1 MPPGCRRA
9 LPAFGIHP
17 HGRGRQLFGR
27 GKREGSEEDRSGK
40 QAEEV
45 AGEGQ
50 AVEESR
56 HEGFHVTRRTALVG
70 GAIGGAG
77 LMGLGKLSDASAA
90 LAAGSEDEQVAV
102 ANLATTA
109 EQLHFTFG
117 ADPTSEVTVSWTPTG
132 SEPMRAPM
140 LAFSTSPITEENPGE
155 LVFLPDPAPFSL
167 AKPRTG
173 PCATSFVDGQTGA
186 TTYHYHVPLTGLQ
199 ADTTYYY
206 AVSDGAG
213 TAEAATASFQTAPA
227 GRASFRFTAFGDQ
240 GNNPVSPYTTEG
252 VAEPG
257 DGKGAPL
264 FHLMVGDLAYA
275 DGSNPPPVWERWAT
289 MVSAA
294 AKSFPWMPVM
304 GNHEVEKGATN
315 VSGEPLASSAPGP
328 HYNGPYGSG
337 SYFSRFLLPDNGVV
351 NWDGNHLQGSF
362 YSFQIG
368 TVLFVSLAGNDV
380 NFQTSDYSVAKPSQY
395 TGTLAAEPANMALV
409 PTGATPNLQLQW
421 LERTLMA
428 AREEGSGVE
437 MIVVQMHFPF
447 ASVDTGNSCDLGVR
461 AAWGPL
467 FDKYEVDIT
476 LTGHNHNYCR
486 SLPTRGFDPPSAKAN
501 SAFSSPFGTFAA
513 GATVDTR
520 RPTARQTEP
529 IEFEG
534 DQAWDTSLGTVHLVV
549 GGGGAAS
556 TIGETVDAATGLVQA
571 HPFVDPVNNVQA
583 VEDAPWLGFY
593 DTADAYGYAVFDVD
607 PGDGP
612 GQTSITFQWFQMP
625 EVNGSTPVVQ
635 PTTPL
640 EKFVFT
646 RMSGQ
651 MAPGAPS
658 IEGTVSVGRTV
669 SANPGDWSSSSTTL
683 SYQWLLD
690 GTAISGATSKNY
702 AIDPADQGHEL
713 QVRVTGELQGFKA
726 TSATS
731 APALVAARKLQPS
744 AVTVSGIFRVGG
756 TVTAAASA
764 WTPPADLT
772 YQWLRDGSPIG
783 GATDTTYSPVAADA
797 GRLLQVKVIG
807 TAAGYQPASAVSV
820 ARTVAAARTTP
831 AVSMPTISGTPAVS
845 VAVTAVVAGGAEAKD
860 LSYQWLRDGEP
871 IAGATGSSYTP
882 VPADAERELQV
893 QAGAGD
899 VAAVSAAASV
909 RPAEFRASRPGL
921 RGVAKVGRSLT
932 AITGSWSPR
941 PKFAYQWLLDGKP
954 IKGATH
960 ETLRIKADHAGKLV
974 SLRIT
979 ATRTGYSTF
988 ATTSDPVEIHKGTLK
1003 SSTPKI
1009 NGRAKVGE
1017 TLHIERGDW
1026 GDQRHF
1032 SYLWL
1037 VGGRTVPGRTVAGRA
1052 VTDRAT
1058 GLAYTVR
1065 PEDRGKRI
1073 TVQVSVHTP
1082 GFKTVTK
1089 TSASTAPVRA

>member
-1 MPPGCRRA
+1 V
-9 LPAFGIHP
+9 
-17 HGRGRQLFGR
+17 
-27 GKREGSEEDRSGK
+27 DRSGK
-40 QAEEV
+40 RPEGA
-45 AGEGQ
+45 AGEDQVGE
-50 AVEESR
+50 AGDG
-56 HEGFHVTRRTALVG
+56 GFNVTRRTALVG

-109 EQLHFTFG
+109 EQLHLTFG
-117 ADPTSEVTVSWTPTG
+117 ADPTSEVTVSWTATG

-140 LAFSTSPITEENPGE
+140 LAFSTLPITEENPGE

-173 PCATSFVDGQTGA
+173 LCTTSFVDGQTGA

-199 ADTTYYY
+199 ADTTYHY

-213 TAEAATASFQTAPA
+213 TGEAATASFQTAPS
-227 GRASFRFTAFGDQ
+227 GRASYRFTAFGDQ
-240 GNNPVSPYTTEG
+240 GNNPTSPYTTAG

-257 DGKGAPL
+257 DGEGAPL

-275 DGSNPPPVWERWAT
+275 DGGNPPPVWATWAT

-315 VSGEPLASSAPGP
+315 VAGEPLASSATGP
-328 HYNGPYGSG
+328 RYNGPYGSG

-351 NWDGNHLQGSF
+351 NWDGNHLQGNF
-362 YSFQIG
+362 YSFQVG

-395 TGTLAAEPANMALV
+395 TGQFAAEPANMALV
-409 PTGATPNLQLQW
+409 PTGDTPNLQTQW
-421 LERTLMA
+421 LERTLKA
-428 AREEGSGVE
+428 AREEESGVE

-486 SLPTRGFDPPSAKAN
+486 SLPTRGFDPPSATAN
-501 SAFSSPFGTFAA
+501 GAFTSPFGTYAA

-520 RPTARQTEP
+520 RPTVRQTEP

-534 DQAWDTSLGTVHLVV
+534 EQAWDTSLGTVHLVV
-549 GGGGAAS
+549 GGGGAGS
-556 TIGETVDAATGLVQA
+556 TIGETVDASTGLVQA

-593 DTADAYGYAVFDVD
+593 DTVDAYGYAVFDVD

-612 GQTSITFQWFQMP
+612 GQTSITFQWFP
-625 EVNGSTPVVQ
+625 IVEPSGGTTAL

-658 IEGTVSVGRTV
+658 IEGAVSVGRTV
-669 SANPGDWSSSSTTL
+669 TADPGDWSSSSTAL

-690 GTAISGATSKNY
+690 GTAIAGATSRTYK
-702 AIDPADQGHEL
+702 IDPADQGKEL
-713 QVRVTGELQGFKA
+713 QVRVTGELAGFKA

-731 APALVAARKLQPS
+731 AAVLVAARKLQPS

-797 GRLLQVKVIG
+797 GRLLQVKVTG
-807 TAAGYQPASAVSV
+807 TAAGYQSASAVSV
-820 ARTVAAARTTP
+820 PRTVAAARATTV
-831 AVSMPTISGTPAVS
+831 VSIPTISGAPAVS
-845 VAVTAVVAGGAEAKD
+845 VAVSAVLADRSQAKEVD
-860 LSYQWLRDGEP
+860 YQWLRDGEP
-871 IAGATGSSYTP
+871 IAGATRSSYTS
-882 VPADAERELQV
+882 VPADAERALQV
-893 QAGAGD
+893 EVSSND
-899 VAAVSAAASV
+899 VSAVSAAASV
-909 RPAEFRASRPGL
+909 QPAEFRASRPGF

-941 PKFAYQWLLDGKP
+941 PKFAYQWLLDGRP
-954 IKGATH
+954 IKGATE
-960 ETLRIKADHAGKLV
+960 ETLHIKPAYSGKSV

-979 ATRTGYSTF
+979 ATRTGYSTL
-988 ATTSDPVEIHKGTLK
+988 ASTSDEVAINQGTLK

-1009 NGRAKVGE
+1009 KGRAKVGE
-1017 TLHIERGDW
+1017 TLQVERGDW
-1026 GDQRHF
+1026 GDHRRI

-1037 VGGRTVPGRTVAGRA
+1037 VGGRSVAGRTVAGRA
-1052 VTDRAT
+1052 VSEKST
-1058 GLAYTVR
+1058 GNSYVVR

-1073 TVQVSVHTP
+1073 TVQVSAHAP

>member
-1 MPPGCRRA
+1 
-9 LPAFGIHP
+9 
-17 HGRGRQLFGR
+17 LFGR
-27 GKREGSEEDRSGK
+27 GKREGSEGDRSGK
-40 QAEEV
+40 QSEELAAAED
-45 AGEGQ
+45 Q
-50 AVEESR
+50 ALAESGD
-56 HEGFHVTRRTALVG
+56 GFNVTRRTALVG
-70 GAIGGAG
+70 GAIGVGG
-77 LMGLGKLSDASAA
+77 LMGLGRISDASAA
-90 LAAGSEDEQVAV
+90 LASEGATEQAAV
-102 ANLATTA
+102 ANLDTTA
-109 EQLHFTFG
+109 EQLHLTFG
-117 ADPTSEVTVSWTPTG
+117 ADPTSEVTVSWTPAG
-132 SEPMRAPM
+132 SEPMKAPM

-155 LVFLPDPAPFSL
+155 LVFLPDPEPFSL
-167 AKPRTG
+167 AKPRTA
-173 PCATSFVDGQTGA
+173 PCSTSFKDGQTGA

-199 ADTTYYY
+199 ADTTYHY

-213 TAEAATASFQTAPA
+213 TAAAVTASFQTAPA
-227 GRASFRFTAFGDQ
+227 GRASYRFTAFGDQ
-240 GNNPVSPYTTEG
+240 GNNPTSPFTTAG

-275 DGSNPPPVWERWAT
+275 DGNTPPPVWERWGT

-304 GNHEVEKGATN
+304 GNHELERGATN
-315 VSGEPLASSAPGP
+315 IAGEPQTQGTSGSF
-328 HYNGPYGSG
+328 YNGPYGNG
-337 SYFSRFLLPDNGVV
+337 SYLSRFLLPDNGVV

-368 TVLFVSLAGNDV
+368 TVLFVCLAGNDV
-380 NFQTSDYSVAKPSQY
+380 NFQTSDYSQAKASQY
-395 TGTLAAEPANMALV
+395 TGKLAAEPANMALV
-409 PTGATPNLQLQW
+409 PTGETPNLQTQW
-421 LERTLMA
+421 LERTLKA

-501 SAFSSPFGTFAA
+501 SAFTSPFGTFAA

-520 RPTARQTEP
+520 RPTARQTAP

-534 DQAWDTSLGTVHLVV
+534 EQAWDTSLGTVHLVV

-556 TIGETVDAATGLVQA
+556 TIGETVDATTGLVQA

-625 EVNGSTPVVQ
+625 AEVNGTTVLP

-651 MAPGAPS
+651 LAPGAPS

-669 SANPGDWSSSSTTL
+669 TADPGDWSASSAALT
-683 SYQWLLD
+683 YQWLLD
-690 GTAISGATSKNY
+690 GTAIAGATSQAY
-702 AIDPADQGHEL
+702 TIDPADQGHEL

-744 AVTVSGIFRVGG
+744 TVTVSGIFRVGG

-783 GATDTTYSPVAADA
+783 GANGTTYSPVDADA
-797 GRLLQVKVIG
+797 GRLLQVKVTG
-807 TAAGYQPASAVSV
+807 TAAGYRSASAVSV
-820 ARTVAAARTTP
+820 PRTVAGARAVP

-845 VAVTAVVAGGAEAKD
+845 VAVTAVLADPSQAKD
-860 LSYQWLRDGEP
+860 LDYQWLRDGEP
-871 IAGATGSSYTP
+871 IAGATASTYTP

-893 QAGAGD
+893 QVSAGD
-899 VAAVSAAASV
+899 ASAVSPAASV
-909 RPAEFRASRPGL
+909 RPAQFRASSRPGL

-932 AITGSWSPR
+932 AITGRWSPN
-941 PKFAYQWLLDGKP
+941 PKFAYQWLLDGHP
-954 IKGATH
+954 IAGATK
-960 ETLRIKADHAGKLV
+960 ETLQVKPAYAGKSV

-988 ATTSDPVEIHKGTLK
+988 ATTSDPVEINQGTLK

-1009 NGRAKVGE
+1009 KGRPKVGE
-1017 TLHIERGDW
+1017 TLQVERGDW
-1026 GDQRHF
+1026 GDHRRF

-1037 VGGRTVPGRTVAGRA
+1037 VGGRSVAGRTVAGRA
-1052 VTDRAT
+1052 VSERST
-1058 GLAYTVR
+1058 GNSYKVR

-1073 TVQVSVHTP
+1073 TVQVSAHAP

>member
-1 MPPGCRRA
+1 M
-9 LPAFGIHP
+9 F
-17 HGRGRQLFGR
+17 GRGR
-27 GKREGSEEDRSGK
+27 REGSEGDRSDK
-40 QAEEV
+40 RLEEV
-45 AGEGQ
+45 AGEDQTVGE
-50 AVEESR
+50 AGDG
-56 HEGFHVTRRTALVG
+56 GFNVTRRSALVG
-70 GAIGGAG
+70 GAIGVGG
-77 LMGLGKLSDASAA
+77 LMGLGRISDATAA

-102 ANLATTA
+102 TNLATTA
-109 EQLHFTFG
+109 EQLHLTFG

-167 AKPRTG
+167 AKPRTA
-173 PCATSFVDGQTGA
+173 PCTTSFVDGQTGA

-199 ADTTYYY
+199 ADTTYHY
-206 AVSDGAG
+206 AVRDGAG
-213 TAEAATASFQTAPA
+213 TGEAATASFQTAPA
-227 GRASFRFTAFGDQ
+227 GRASYRFTAFGDQ
-240 GNNPVSPYTTEG
+240 GNNPTSPFTTEG

-275 DGSNPPPVWERWAT
+275 DGSNPPPVWERWGT

-315 VSGEPLASSAPGP
+315 VAGEPPASSATGP

-337 SYFSRFLLPDNGVV
+337 SHFSRFLLPDNGVV

-395 TGTLAAEPANMALV
+395 TGKLAAEPANMALV
-409 PTGATPNLQLQW
+409 PTGATPNLQTQW
-421 LERTLMA
+421 LERTLKA

-501 SAFSSPFGTFAA
+501 SAFTSPFGTYAA

-520 RPTARQTEP
+520 RPTVRQTEP

-534 DQAWDTSLGTVHLVV
+534 EQAWDTSLGTVHLVV
-549 GGGGAAS
+549 GGGGAGS
-556 TIGETVDAATGLVQA
+556 TIGETVDASPGLVQ
-571 HPFVDPVNNVQA
+571 VNNVQA

-593 DTADAYGYAVFDVD
+593 DTVDAYGYAVFDVD

-612 GQTSITFQWFQMP
+612 GQTSITFQWFP
-625 EVNGSTPVVQ
+625 IVEPSGGTTTL

-669 SANPGDWSSSSTTL
+669 SANPGDWSSSSTAL

-690 GTAISGATSKNY
+690 GTAISGATSSTY
-702 AIDPADQGHEL
+702 AIDPADQGKEL
-713 QVRVTGELQGFKA
+713 QVRVTGELEGFRA

-731 APALVAARKLQPS
+731 APVLVAARKLQPS

-797 GRLLQVKVIG
+797 GRLLQVKVTG
-807 TAAGYQPASAVSV
+807 TAAGYQAASAVSV
-820 ARTVAAARTTP
+820 PRTVAAARST
-831 AVSMPTISGTPAVS
+831 AAMSIPTISGTPAVS
-845 VAVTAVVAGGAEAKD
+845 VAVTAVVAGRAQAKG

-882 VPADAERELQV
+882 VPADAERELQAQV
-893 QAGAGD
+893 SAGD
-899 VAAVSAAASV
+899 VAAVSVAASV

-941 PKFAYQWLLDGKP
+941 PKFAYQWLLDGHP

-960 ETLRIKADHAGKLV
+960 ETFRIKADHAGKAV

-979 ATRTGYSTF
+979 ATRTGYSTLE
-988 ATTSDPVEIHKGTLK
+988 TTSDPVEIHQGTLK

-1017 TLHIERGDW
+1017 TLQIERGDW
-1026 GDQRHF
+1026 GDQRRF

-1058 GLAYTVR
+1058 GLAYQVR

-1073 TVQVSVHTP
+1073 TVQVSAHAP

>member
-1 MPPGCRRA
+1 M
-9 LPAFGIHP
+9 F
-17 HGRGRQLFGR
+17 GRGR
-27 GKREGSEEDRSGK
+27 REGSEEDRSGK
-40 QAEEV
+40 QPEEFA
-45 AGEGQ
+45 AGEDQ

-90 LAAGSEDEQVAV
+90 LAAESAGEQVGAT
-102 ANLATTA
+102 NLATTA
-109 EQLHFTFG
+109 EQLHLTFG

-173 PCATSFVDGQTGA
+173 PCATSFVDGQSGA

-213 TAEAATASFQTAPA
+213 TGEAATASFQTAPA
-227 GRASFRFTAFGDQ
+227 GRASYRFTAFGDQ
-240 GNNPVSPYTTEG
+240 GNNPTSPFTTAG

-315 VSGEPLASSAPGP
+315 VAGEPLASSAPGP

-380 NFQTSDYSVAKPSQY
+380 NFQTSDYSLAKPSQY
-395 TGTLAAEPANMALV
+395 TGQLAAEPANMALV
-409 PTGATPNLQLQW
+409 PTGATPNKQTQW
-421 LERTLMA
+421 LEQTLKA

-501 SAFSSPFGTFAA
+501 GAFTSPFGTYAA
-513 GATVDTR
+513 GAIVDTR
-520 RPTARQTEP
+520 RPTVRQTEP

-534 DQAWDTSLGTVHLVV
+534 EQAWDTSLGTVHLVV
-549 GGGGAAS
+549 GGGGAGS
-556 TIGETVDAATGLVQA
+556 TIGETVDASTGLVQA
-571 HPFVDPVNNVQA
+571 HPFVDPVNNTQA

-593 DTADAYGYAVFDVD
+593 DTVDAYGYAVFDVD

-612 GQTSITFQWFQMP
+612 GQTSITFQWFP
-625 EVNGSTPVVQ
+625 IVEPVGGATTL

-651 MAPGAPS
+651 LAPGAPS

-669 SANPGDWSSSSTTL
+669 TANPGDWSSSSTALT
-683 SYQWLLD
+683 YQWLLD
-690 GTAISGATSKNY
+690 GTAIAGATSRTYK
-702 AIDPADQGHEL
+702 IDPADQGKEL
-713 QVRVTGELQGFKA
+713 QVRVTGELAGFKA

-744 AVTVSGIFRVGG
+744 AVTASGVFRVGG
-756 TVTAAASA
+756 AVTAAASA
-764 WTPPADLT
+764 WTPPAALT
-772 YQWLRDGSPIG
+772 YQWLRDGSPIA
-783 GATDTTYSPVAADA
+783 GATDVSYSPVAADA
-797 GRLLQVKVIG
+797 GRLLQVKVTG
-807 TAAGYQPASAVSV
+807 TAAGYQSASAVSV
-820 ARTVAAARTTP
+820 PRTVAGARTTA

-845 VAVTAVVAGGAEAKD
+845 VAVSAVLADRSQAKEVD
-860 LSYQWLRDGEP
+860 YQWMRDGEP
-871 IAGATGSSYTP
+871 IAGATRSSYTP
-882 VPADAERELQV
+882 VPADAERALQV
-893 QAGAGD
+893 EVSSDD

-909 RPAEFRASRPGL
+909 QPAEFRASRPGF

-941 PKFAYQWLLDGKP
+941 PKFAYQWLLDGRP
-954 IKGATH
+954 IEGATE
-960 ETLRIKADHAGKLV
+960 ETLHIKPAYSGKSV
-974 SLRIT
+974 SLRVT
-979 ATRTGYSTF
+979 ATRTGYSTL
-988 ATTSDPVEIHKGTLK
+988 ATTSNEVAINQGTLK

-1009 NGRAKVGE
+1009 KGRAKVGE
-1017 TLHIERGDW
+1017 TLQVERGDW
-1026 GDQRHF
+1026 GDHRRI

-1037 VGGRTVPGRTVAGRA
+1037 VGGRSVAGRTVAGRA
-1052 VTDRAT
+1052 VSEKST
-1058 GLAYTVR
+1058 GNSYVVR

-1073 TVQVSVHTP
+1073 TVQVSAHAP

>member
-1 MPPGCRRA
+1 M
-9 LPAFGIHP
+9 F
-17 HGRGRQLFGR
+17 GRGRSEGPDGGQS
-27 GKREGSEEDRSGK
+27 GKRRD
-40 QAEEV
+40 EV
-45 AGEGQ
+45 AGEEAQ
-50 AVEESR
+50 ALAEAADG
-56 HEGFHVTRRTALVG
+56 GFNVTRRSALVG
-70 GAIGGAG
+70 GAIGVGG
-77 LMGLGKLSDASAA
+77 LMGLGRISDASAA
-90 LAAGSEDEQVAV
+90 LAAESEAEEAGV
-102 ANLATTA
+102 ANLDTTA
-109 EQLHFTFG
+109 EQLHLTWG

-140 LAFSTSPITEENPGE
+140 LAFSTSPITEANPGE
-155 LVFLPDPAPFSL
+155 VVFLPDPTPFSL

-206 AVSDGAG
+206 AVKDGAG
-213 TAEAATASFQTAPA
+213 AAEAASASFQTAPA
-227 GRASFRFTAFGDQ
+227 GRASYRFTAFGDQ
-240 GNNPVSPYTTEG
+240 GNNPTSPYTTAG

-315 VSGEPLASSAPGP
+315 VAGEPLASSATGP

-362 YSFQIG
+362 YAFQIG

-395 TGTLAAEPANMALV
+395 TGTLAAEPAAMALV
-409 PTGATPNLQLQW
+409 PTGDTPNLQTQW
-421 LERTLMA
+421 LERTLKA

-486 SLPTRGFDPPSAKAN
+486 SLPTRGFDPPSATAN
-501 SAFSSPFGTFAA
+501 GSFTSPFGTYAA

-534 DQAWDTSLGTVHLVV
+534 EQAWDTSLGTVHLVV

-556 TIGETVDAATGLVQA
+556 TIGETVDATTGLVQA

-612 GQTSITFQWFQMP
+612 GETSITFQWFQMP
-625 EVNGSTPVVQ
+625 EAGGGPVVQ

-669 SANPGDWSSSSTTL
+669 TADPGEWSASSTTL

-690 GTAISGATSKNY
+690 GTAIDGATSISY
-702 AIDPADQGHEL
+702 AIEPADEGKEL

-731 APALVAARKLQPS
+731 AAVLVAARKLQPS

-756 TVTAAASA
+756 SVTAAASA
-764 WTPPADLT
+764 WTPPADLAF
-772 YQWLRDGSPIG
+772 QWLRDGSPIG

-797 GRLLQVKVIG
+797 GRLLQVKVTG
-807 TAAGYQPASAVSV
+807 TATGYRSASAISV
-820 ARTVAAARTTP
+820 PRTVAAERAT
-831 AVSMPTISGTPAVS
+831 ASVSMPTISGTPAVS
-845 VAVTAVVAGGAEAKD
+845 VAVTAVLANGTQAKD
-860 LSYQWLRDGEP
+860 LAYQWLHDGEP
-871 IAGATGSSYTP
+871 IAGATRSSYTP
-882 VPADAERELQV
+882 VPADAERQLQV
-893 QAGAGD
+893 QVSADD
-899 VAAVSAAASV
+899 VAALSAAASV
-909 RPAEFRASRPGL
+909 RRR
-921 RGVAKVGRSLT
+921 RV
-932 AITGSWSPR
+932 PR
-941 PKFAYQWLLDGKP
+941 FP
-954 IKGATH
+954 
-960 ETLRIKADHAGKLV
+960 
-974 SLRIT
+974 
-979 ATRTGYSTF
+979 TRT
-988 ATTSDPVEIHKGTLK
+988 
-1003 SSTPKI
+1003 
-1009 NGRAKVGE
+1009 
-1017 TLHIERGDW
+1017 
-1026 GDQRHF
+1026 
-1032 SYLWL
+1032 
-1037 VGGRTVPGRTVAGRA
+1037 PGRGEGRPLAHRDHRLVVAATEVRLPVAARRAPDQGRDPRHA
-1052 VTDRAT
+1052 AHQGR
-1058 GLAYTVR
+1058 
-1065 PEDRGKRI
+1065 
-1073 TVQVSVHTP
+1073 
-1082 GFKTVTK
+1082 
-1089 TSASTAPVRA
+1089 

>member
-1 MPPGCRRA
+1 
-9 LPAFGIHP
+9 
-17 HGRGRQLFGR
+17 LFGR
-27 GKREGSEEDRSGK
+27 GRREGSEADRSGK
-40 QAEEV
+40 QSEEV
-45 AGEGQ
+45 AAAEDL
-50 AVEESR
+50 AVAEDGD
-56 HEGFHVTRRTALVG
+56 GFNVTRRTALVG
-70 GAIGGAG
+70 GAIGVGG
-77 LMGLGKLSDASAA
+77 LMGLGRISDASAA
-90 LAAGSEDEQVAV
+90 LASEGAGEQAAV

-109 EQLHFTFG
+109 EQLHLTFG
-117 ADPTSEVTVSWTPTG
+117 ADPASEVTVSWTPAG
-132 SEPMRAPM
+132 SEPMKAPM

-155 LVFLPDPAPFSL
+155 RVFLPDPEPFSL
-167 AKPRTG
+167 AKPRTA
-173 PCATSFVDGQTGA
+173 PCATSFKDGQSGA
-186 TTYHYHVPLTGLQ
+186 TTYHYHVPLTGLE

-213 TAEAATASFQTAPA
+213 TGAAATASFQTAPS
-227 GRASFRFTAFGDQ
+227 GRASYRFTAFGDQ
-240 GNNPVSPYTTEG
+240 GNNPTSPFTTAA

-257 DGKGAPL
+257 DGMGAPL

-275 DGSNPPPVWERWAT
+275 DGSNPPPVWERWGT

-315 VSGEPLASSAPGP
+315 LAGEPLAPAAPGP

-351 NWDGNHLQGSF
+351 NHDGNHLQGSF
-362 YSFQIG
+362 YAFQIG

-395 TGTLAAEPANMALV
+395 TGQLAAEPANMALV
-409 PTGATPNLQLQW
+409 PTGETPNLQTQW
-421 LERTLMA
+421 LERTLKA

-501 SAFSSPFGTFAA
+501 GAFTSPFGTFAA

-529 IEFEG
+529 IEFDGE
-534 DQAWDTSLGTVHLVV
+534 QAWDTSLGTVHLVV

-556 TIGETVDAATGLVQA
+556 TIGETFDSSTGVVQA
-571 HPFVDPVNNVQA
+571 HPFVDPVSNTQA

-625 EVNGSTPVVQ
+625 EAGGPSPVVP
-635 PTTPL
+635 PTQPL

-651 MAPGAPS
+651 LVPGAPS
-658 IEGTVSVGRTV
+658 IKGTVSVGRTV
-669 SANPGDWSSSSTTL
+669 TAEPGDWSASSAAL

-690 GTAISGATSKNY
+690 ATAIDGATARTY
-702 AIDPADQGHEL
+702 TIDPADQGKEL

-744 AVTVSGIFRVGG
+744 AVTVSGVFRVGG

-764 WTPPADLT
+764 WTPPAALS

-783 GATDTTYSPVAADA
+783 GATDVSYSPVAADA
-797 GRLLQVKVIG
+797 GRLLQVKVTG
-807 TAAGYQPASAVSV
+807 TAAGYQSASAVSV
-820 ARTVAAARTTP
+820 PRTVVGARTT
-831 AVSMPTISGTPAVS
+831 ASVSTPTISGTPAVS
-845 VAVTAVVAGGAEAKD
+845 VAVTAVLADRGQAKSVD
-860 LSYQWLRDGEP
+860 YQWLRDGEP
-871 IAGATGSSYTP
+871 IAGASGSSYTP
-882 VPADAERELQV
+882 VPVDADRELQV
-893 QAGAGD
+893 QVSSGD

-909 RPAEFRASRPGL
+909 RPAEFRASSRPGL
-921 RGVAKVGRSLT
+921 RGVAKVGRSLS
-932 AITGSWSPR
+932 AITGRWSPS
-941 PKFAYQWLLDGKP
+941 PKFAYQWLLDGRP
-954 IKGATH
+954 IKGATK
-960 ETLRIKADHAGKLV
+960 ETIKVKPAYAGKSV
-974 SLRIT
+974 SLRTT
-979 ATRTGYSTF
+979 ATRTGYSTLV
-988 ATTSDPVEIHKGTLK
+988 TTSEAVEINQGTLK

-1009 NGRAKVGE
+1009 RGRAKVGE
-1017 TLHIERGDW
+1017 TLQIERGDW
-1026 GDQRHF
+1026 GGHRRF
-1032 SYLWL
+1032 NYLWM
-1037 VGGRTVPGRTVAGRA
+1037 VGGSVVSEQS
-1052 VTDRAT
+1052 T
-1058 GLAYTVR
+1058 GNSYVVR

-1073 TVQVSVHTP
+1073 TVQVSAHAP

-1089 TSASTAPVRA
+1089 TSAPTAPVRA

>member
-1 MPPGCRRA
+1 
-9 LPAFGIHP
+9 
-17 HGRGRQLFGR
+17 LFGR
-27 GKREGSEEDRSGK
+27 GRREGSEGDRSGK
-40 QAEEV
+40 RPEEV
-45 AGEGQ
+45 AEEDQALGEAG
-50 AVEESR
+50 
-56 HEGFHVTRRTALVG
+56 HDGFNVTRRSALVG
-70 GAIGGAG
+70 GAIGVGG
-77 LMGLGKLSDASAA
+77 LMGLGRISDASAA
-90 LAAGSEDEQVAV
+90 LAAESEGEQVAV
-102 ANLATTA
+102 ANLATTP
-109 EQLHFTFG
+109 EQLHLTWG

-155 LVFLPDPAPFSL
+155 LVFLPDPVPFSL

-173 PCATSFVDGQTGA
+173 PCTTSFVDGQTGA

-199 ADTTYYY
+199 PDTTYHY
-206 AVSDGAG
+206 AVGDGAE
-213 TAEAATASFQTAPA
+213 TAAAVSASFETAPA
-227 GRASFRFTAFGDQ
+227 GRASYRFTAFGDQ
-240 GNNPVSPYTTEG
+240 GLNPPSPYTTEG

-275 DGSNPPPVWERWAT
+275 DGNAPPPVWERWGT

-304 GNHEVEKGATN
+304 GNHELERGVTN
-315 VSGEPLASSAPGP
+315 ISGEPQTQGTSGSF
-328 HYNGPYGSG
+328 YNGPYGSG

-351 NWDGNHLQGSF
+351 NWDGNHLQGNF
-362 YSFQIG
+362 YSFQVG
-368 TVLFVSLAGNDV
+368 TVLFVCLAGNDV
-380 NFQTSDYSVAKPSQY
+380 NFQTSDYSQTKPSQY
-395 TGTLAAEPANMALV
+395 TGKLAAEPATMALV
-409 PTGATPNLQLQW
+409 PTGDTPNLQTQW
-421 LERTLMA
+421 LERTLKA

-447 ASVDTGNSCDLGVR
+447 ASVDTGNSCDMGVR

-486 SLPTRGFDPPSAKAN
+486 SLPTRGFDPPSGKAN
-501 SAFSSPFGTFAA
+501 GAFTNPFGTYAA

-520 RPTARQTEP
+520 RPTVRQTEP

-534 DQAWDTSLGTVHLVV
+534 EQAWDTSLGTVHLVV
-549 GGGGAAS
+549 GGGGAGS
-556 TIGETVDAATGLVQA
+556 TIGETIDATTGLVQA
-571 HPFVDPVNNVQA
+571 HPFVDPAHNVQA
-583 VEDAPWLGFY
+583 IEDAPWLGFY

-625 EVNGSTPVVQ
+625 AEVNGTTVLP

-651 MAPGAPS
+651 LTPGAPS
-658 IEGTVSVGRTV
+658 IEGKVSVGRTV
-669 SANPGDWSSSSTTL
+669 TANPGDWSASSAAL

-690 GTAISGATSKNY
+690 GTAIGGATAKTY
-702 AIDPADQGHEL
+702 TIAPADQGKEL
-713 QVRVTGELQGFKA
+713 QVKVTGELAGFKA

-731 APALVAARKLQPS
+731 APLLVAARKLQPS

-772 YQWLRDGSPIG
+772 YQWLRDGSSIS
-783 GATDTTYSPVAADA
+783 GATGASYSPVAADA
-797 GRLLQVKVIG
+797 GQLLQVKVTG

-820 ARTVAAARTTP
+820 PRTVAAARST
-831 AVSMPTISGTPAVS
+831 ASVSIPTISGTPAVS
-845 VAVTAVVAGGAEAKD
+845 VAVTAVLANGTQAKD
-860 LSYQWLRDGEP
+860 LAYQWLRDGEP

-893 QAGAGD
+893 QVSSND

-909 RPAEFRASRPGL
+909 RAAEFRASRPGL

-954 IKGATH
+954 IKGATDD
-960 ETLRIKADHAGKLV
+960 TLHVKAAHAGKSV

-979 ATRTGYSTF
+979 ATRTGYSTLE
-988 ATTSDPVEIHKGTLK
+988 TTSDAVEIHQGTLK

-1009 NGRAKVGE
+1009 KGRAKVGE
-1017 TLHIERGDW
+1017 TLQIERGDW
-1026 GDQRHF
+1026 GEHRRF

-1037 VGGRTVPGRTVAGRA
+1037 VGGRAVAGRTVAGRA
-1052 VTDRAT
+1052 VTERST
-1058 GLAYTVR
+1058 GNAYKVR

-1073 TVQVSVHTP
+1073 TVQVSAHAP

>member
-1 MPPGCRRA
+1 LEFTRTEEVGK
-9 LPAFGIHP
+9 
-17 HGRGRQLFGR
+17 LFGR
-27 GKREGSEEDRSGK
+27 GKREGSEGDRSGK
-40 QAEEV
+40 QPEEV
-45 AGEGQ
+45 AAAEDQ
-50 AVEESR
+50 AVGDAGD
-56 HEGFHVTRRTALVG
+56 GFNVTRRTALVG
-70 GAIGGAG
+70 GAIGVGG
-77 LMGLGKLSDASAA
+77 LMGLGRISDASAA
-90 LAAGSEDEQVAV
+90 LAAEGASEQAAV
-102 ANLATTA
+102 ANLDTTT
-109 EQLHFTFG
+109 EQLHLTFG
-117 ADPTSEVTVSWTPTG
+117 ADPTSEVTVSWTPAG
-132 SEPMRAPM
+132 SEPMKGPL

-155 LVFLPDPAPFSL
+155 LVFLPDPEPFSL
-167 AKPRTG
+167 AKLRTG
-173 PCATSFVDGQTGA
+173 PCATSFKDGQTGA
-186 TTYHYHVPLTGLQ
+186 TTYHYHVPLAGLE

-213 TAEAATASFQTAPA
+213 TAAAATASFQTAPA
-227 GRASFRFTAFGDQ
+227 GRASYRFTAFGDQ
-240 GNNPVSPYTTEG
+240 GNNPTSPFTTAG

-257 DGKGAPL
+257 DGRGAPL

-275 DGSNPPPVWERWAT
+275 DGSNPPPVWERWGT

-304 GNHEVEKGATN
+304 GNHEVERGATDIA
-315 VSGEPLASSAPGP
+315 GEPLASGAPGP

-351 NWDGNHLQGSF
+351 NHDGNHLQGSF
-362 YSFQIG
+362 YAFQIG

-395 TGTLAAEPANMALV
+395 TGQLAAEPANMALV
-409 PTGATPNLQLQW
+409 PTGATPNLQTLW
-421 LERTLMA
+421 LERTLKA

-501 SAFSSPFGTFAA
+501 SAFTSPFGTYAA

-520 RPTARQTEP
+520 RPTARQTAP

-534 DQAWDTSLGTVHLVV
+534 EQAWDTSLGTVHLVV

-556 TIGETVDAATGLVQA
+556 TIGETVDATTGVVQA

-625 EVNGSTPVVQ
+625 AEVNGTTVLP

-651 MAPGAPS
+651 LAPGAPS
-658 IEGTVSVGRTV
+658 INGTVSVGRTV
-669 SANPGDWSSSSTTL
+669 TGDPGDWSASSAAL

-690 GTAISGATSKNY
+690 GTAIDGATSRTY
-702 AIDPADQGHEL
+702 TIDPADQGKEL
-713 QVRVTGELQGFKA
+713 QVRVTGELAGFKA

-744 AVTVSGIFRVGG
+744 AVTAGGVFRVGG

-764 WTPPADLT
+764 WTPPAALT
-772 YQWLRDGSPIG
+772 YQWLRDGSPIA
-783 GATDTTYSPVAADA
+783 GATDVSYSPVAADA
-797 GRLLQVKVIG
+797 GRLLQVKVTG
-807 TAAGYQPASAVSV
+807 TAAGYQSASAVSV
-820 ARTVAAARTTP
+820 PRTVAGRTT
-831 AVSMPTISGTPAVS
+831 ASVSTPTISGTPAVS
-845 VAVTAVVAGGAEAKD
+845 VAVTAVLADRGRAKD
-860 LSYQWLRDGEP
+860 VDYQWLRDGEP

-882 VPADAERELQV
+882 VPADADRALQV
-893 QAGAGD
+893 EVSSDD
-899 VAAVSAAASV
+899 VAAVSTAASV
-909 RPAEFRASRPGL
+909 RPADFRASRPGL

-941 PKFAYQWLLDGKP
+941 PKFAYQWLLDGRP
-954 IKGATH
+954 IKGATE
-960 ETLRIKADHAGKLV
+960 ETLHVKPAYSGKSV

-979 ATRTGYSTF
+979 ATRTGYSTLV
-988 ATTSDPVEIHKGTLK
+988 TTSDAVAIDRGALK

-1009 NGRAKVGE
+1009 RGRAKVGE
-1017 TLHIERGDW
+1017 TLQIERGDW
-1026 GDQRHF
+1026 GGHRRF
-1032 SYLWL
+1032 SYLWM
-1037 VGGRTVPGRTVAGRA
+1037 VGGRAVPGRTVAGR
-1052 VTDRAT
+1052 VVSEQST
-1058 GLAYTVR
+1058 GNSYVVR

-1073 TVQVSVHTP
+1073 TVQVSAHAP

-1089 TSASTAPVRA
+1089 TSAPTAPVRA

>member
-1 MPPGCRRA
+1 
-9 LPAFGIHP
+9 
-17 HGRGRQLFGR
+17 
-27 GKREGSEEDRSGK
+27 
-40 QAEEV
+40 V
-45 AGEGQ
+45 AGEDQAPGEAGQ
-50 AVEESR
+50 
-56 HEGFHVTRRTALVG
+56 EGFNVTRRTALIG
-70 GAIGGAG
+70 GAIGVGG
-77 LMGLGKLSDASAA
+77 LMGLNRLSDAPAA
-90 LAAGSEDEQVAV
+90 LAAGAGEQGAV
-102 ANLATTA
+102 VNLETTA
-109 EQLHFTFG
+109 EQLHLTWG
-117 ADPTSEVTVSWTPTG
+117 ADPTSDVTVSWTPTG

-155 LVFLPDPAPFSL
+155 LVFLPDPLPFSL

-173 PCATSFVDGQTGA
+173 PSTTSFKDGQTGA

-199 ADTTYYY
+199 TDTTYYY
-206 AVSDGAG
+206 AVSDAAG
-213 TAEAATASFQTAPA
+213 TAAAVSASFQTAPT
-227 GRASFRFTAFGDQ
+227 GRASYRFTAFGDQ
-240 GNNPVSPYTTEG
+240 GNNPTSPYTTAG
-252 VAEPG
+252 VAAPG
-257 DGKGAPL
+257 DGKGGPL

-275 DGSNPPPVWERWAT
+275 DGNAPPPVWERWGT

-304 GNHEVEKGATN
+304 GNHELERGVTN
-315 VSGEPLASSAPGP
+315 ISGEPQTQGTSGSF
-328 HYNGPYGSG
+328 YNGPYGSG

-351 NWDGNHLQGSF
+351 NWDGNHLQGNF
-362 YSFQIG
+362 YSFQVG
-368 TVLFVSLAGNDV
+368 TVLFVCLAGNDV
-380 NFQTSDYSVAKPSQY
+380 NFQTSDYSQTKPSQY
-395 TGTLAAEPANMALV
+395 TGKLAAEPANMALV
-409 PTGATPNLQLQW
+409 PAGETPNLQTLW
-421 LERTLMA
+421 LERTLKA

-486 SLPTRGFDPPSAKAN
+486 SLPTRGFDPPSATAN
-501 SAFSSPFGTFAA
+501 GAFTSPFGTYAA

-534 DQAWDTSLGTVHLVV
+534 EQAWDTSLGTVHLVV

-556 TIGETVDAATGLVQA
+556 TIGETVDATTGLVQA

-583 VEDAPWLGFY
+583 IEDAPWLGFY

-625 EVNGSTPVVQ
+625 AEVNGTTVLP

-640 EKFVFT
+640 ERFVFT
-646 RMSGQ
+646 RMSGRL
-651 MAPGAPS
+651 APGAPS

-669 SANPGDWSSSSTTL
+669 TADPGVWSASSAAL
-683 SYQWLLD
+683 GYQWLLD
-690 GTAISGATSKNY
+690 GTAIGGATSSTYK
-702 AIDPADQGHEL
+702 IDPADQGKEL
-713 QVRVTGELQGFKA
+713 QVRVTGQLTGFKA
-726 TSATS
+726 SSATS

-764 WTPPADLT
+764 WTPAAALT

-783 GATDTTYSPVAADA
+783 GATGTTYSPVAADA
-797 GRLLQVKVIG
+797 GRLLQVKVAG
-807 TAAGYQPASAVSV
+807 TAAGYQSASAVSV
-820 ARTVAAARTTP
+820 PRTVAAARATA

-845 VAVTAVVAGGAEAKD
+845 VAVTAVLVDRTQAKD
-860 LSYQWLRDGEP
+860 IGYQWLGDGEP
-871 IAGATGSSYTP
+871 IAGATASSYTP
-882 VPADAERELQV
+882 VPVDAERELQV
-893 QAGAGD
+893 QVTRDG
-899 VAAVSAAASV
+899 VSAVSVAASV

-932 AITGSWSPR
+932 AITGRWSPR
-941 PKFAYQWLLDGKP
+941 PKFAYQWLLDGQP
-954 IKGATH
+954 IEGATQ
-960 ETLRIKADHAGKLV
+960 ETLHVKAGYAGKSV

-979 ATRTGYSTF
+979 ATRNGYSTL
-988 ATTSDPVEIHKGTLK
+988 ATTSDAVDIGKGRLK

-1009 NGRAKVGE
+1009 KGRAKVGE
-1017 TLHIERGDW
+1017 TLQIERGDW
-1026 GDQRHF
+1026 GDHRRF

-1037 VGGRTVPGRTVAGRA
+1037 VGGRTVAGRTVAGRT
-1052 VTDRAT
+1052 VSERST
-1058 GLAYTVR
+1058 GNSYRVR
-1065 PEDRGKRI
+1065 SEDRGKRI
-1073 TVQVSVHTP
+1073 TVQVSAHAP

-1089 TSASTAPVRA
+1089 TSAPTAPVRA

>member
-1 MPPGCRRA
+1 MPRAAGGA
-9 LPAFGIHP
+9 LPALGTNP

-27 GKREGSEEDRSGK
+27 RGRERPDED
-40 QAEEV
+40 QAL
-45 AGEGQ
+45 GEPG
-50 AVEESR
+50 
-56 HEGFHVTRRTALVG
+56 HDGLHVTRRSALVG
-70 GAIGGAG
+70 GAIGVGG
-77 LMGLGKLSDASAA
+77 LMGVGQLADAGAA
-90 LAAGSEDEQVAV
+90 LAAEGSTEQVSAV
-102 ANLATTA
+102 NAETTP
-109 EQLHFTFG
+109 EQLRLTWG
-117 ADPTSEVTVSWTPTG
+117 ADPASDVTVSWSPTG

-140 LAFSTSPITEENPGE
+140 LAFSTSPITDENPGE
-155 LVFLPDPAPFSL
+155 LVFLPGPVPLSL
-167 AKPRTG
+167 AEPRTG
-173 PCATSFVDGQTGA
+173 PCATSFKDGQTGE

-206 AVSDGAG
+206 AITDGAEVP
-213 TAEAATASFQTAPA
+213 TTVSASFQTAPA
-227 GRASFRFTAFGDQ
+227 GRASYRFTAFGDQ
-240 GNNPVSPYTTEG
+240 GLNPTSPYTTEG

-275 DGSNPPPVWERWAT
+275 DGNTPPPIWKEWGT

-294 AKSFPWMPVM
+294 AKSFPWMPIM
-304 GNHEVEKGATN
+304 GNHEVERGVTSL
-315 VSGEPLASSAPGP
+315 SGEPQTDGTSGSY
-328 HYNGPYGSG
+328 YNGPYGSG
-337 SYFSRFLLPDNGVV
+337 SFYSRFLLPDNGVV
-351 NWDGNHLQGSF
+351 NWDGNRLQGTF
-362 YSFQIG
+362 YSFQVG
-368 TVLFVSLAGNDV
+368 TVLFISLAGNDV
-380 NFQTSDYSVAKPSQY
+380 NWQTSDYSQIKPSEY
-395 TGTLAAEPANMALV
+395 TGKLAPEPANMALV
-409 PTGATPNLQLQW
+409 PTGDTPNLQTQW
-421 LERTLMA
+421 LEQTLKA
-428 AREEGSGVE
+428 AREEGSGIE

-447 ASVDTGNSCDLGVR
+447 ASVDTGNSCDVGVR

-486 SLPTRGFDPPSAKAN
+486 SLPTRGYDPPSGVAQGALTN
-501 SAFSSPFGTFAA
+501 PFGTYAA
-513 GATVDTR
+513 GETIDTR

-534 DQAWDTSLGTVHLVV
+534 EQAWDTSLGTVHLVV

-556 TIGETVDAATGLVQA
+556 TIGETTDATTGVVQA

-583 VEDAPWLGFY
+583 LEDAPWLGFY

-625 EVNGSTPVVQ
+625 AEVNGTSVLP

-669 SANPGDWSSSSTTL
+669 SADPGQWSASSVAL

-690 GTAISGATSKNY
+690 GTAIEGATSQAY
-702 AIDPADQGHEL
+702 TVASADQGNEL
-713 QVRVTGELQGFKA
+713 QVRVTGELEGFRA

-731 APALVAARKLQPS
+731 AAILVAGAKLQPS
-744 AVTVSGIFRVGG
+744 AVTVSGTFEVGG

-764 WTPPADLT
+764 WTPPAEFT

-783 GATDTTYSPVAADA
+783 GATTAVYSPVAADA
-797 GRLLQVKVIG
+797 GRLLQVKVTG
-807 TAAGYQPASAVSV
+807 SAAGYKAASVVS
-820 ARTVAAARTTP
+820 APQTVAPVVADDSAAK
-831 AVSMPTISGTPAVS
+831 VSIPTISGTPAVGAK
-845 VAVTAVVAGGAEAKD
+845 VAAVLAGGTQAKD
-860 LSYQWLRDGEP
+860 LDYQWLRDGSP

-882 VPADAERELQV
+882 VPADAERQLQV
-893 QAGAGD
+893 QVDSSATS
-899 VAAVSAAASV
+899 AVSAATNV
-909 RPAEFRASRPGL
+909 RAAEFRASRPGL
-921 RGVAKVGRSLT
+921 RGVAKVGHTLT

-941 PKFAYQWLLDGKP
+941 PKFAYQWLLDGQP
-954 IKGATH
+954 IAGATD
-960 ETLRIKADHAGKLV
+960 ETLHVKAAHAGKSV
-974 SLRIT
+974 RLRIT
-979 ATRTGYSTF
+979 ATRTGYATL
-988 ATTSDPVEIHKGTLK
+988 ATTSDAVEIHKGTLK

-1009 NGRAKVGE
+1009 EGRAKVGE
-1017 TLHIERGDW
+1017 TLQIARGDW
-1026 GDQRHF
+1026 GEHRQF
-1032 SYLWL
+1032 NYLWL
-1037 VGGRTVPGRTVAGRA
+1037 VGGRTVAGRTVAGRA
-1052 VTDRAT
+1052 VSERST
-1058 GLAYTVR
+1058 GIAYKVR

-1073 TVQVSVHTP
+1073 TVQVSAHAP

-1089 TSASTAPVRA
+1089 TSAPTAPVRA